1 MDKISIVPGL
11 IELDEIKLF
20 DSRKLFPVSICEKSD
35 TKFNRNYFK
44 RPFILVNNFDRNKNN
59 EEEIERVS
67 LEYLEK
73 VGLRIVSLK
82 TKKLRIRKNYKS
94 QRVIYLLESLGR
106 VIPNSEVV
114 THIPVGHFIELDIAN
129 NRIRLKGRDA
139 FPYRRADNATP
150 WVEIDE

>member
-44 RPFILVNNFDRNKNN
+44 RPFILVNNFDINKNN

-82 TKKLRIRKNYKS
+82 CKNLKIRKNYPS
-94 QRVIYLLESLGR
+94 QKIIYLLESIGR
-106 VIPNSEVV
+106 VIPNSEVL
-114 THIPVGHFIELDIAN
+114 THIPIEHFIELDIAN
-129 NRIRLKGRDA
+129 NQIRLKGRNTY
-139 FPYRRADNATP
+139 PYKRTDNATP